1 MSIEEDDTKRGKVYR
16 LVFEDTEECD
26 YIIESVQALSSDG
39 EIPKCVKKL
48 VDYMQKHITKQDK
61 YHEGKPTIPFFE
73 DIMPY
78 VVLGLIISIP
88 RWKTKKCSVL

>member
-16 LVFEDTEECD
+16 LVFENIEEYG
-26 YIIESVQALSSDG
+26 YIVESVEALASD
-39 EIPKCVKKL
+39 EKIPGCLKKL
-48 VDYMQKHITKQDK
+48 VDYMQKHITKHDK
-61 YHEGKPTIPFFE
+61 YHEGKPTMPFFE

-88 RWKTKKCSVL
+88 RWKI